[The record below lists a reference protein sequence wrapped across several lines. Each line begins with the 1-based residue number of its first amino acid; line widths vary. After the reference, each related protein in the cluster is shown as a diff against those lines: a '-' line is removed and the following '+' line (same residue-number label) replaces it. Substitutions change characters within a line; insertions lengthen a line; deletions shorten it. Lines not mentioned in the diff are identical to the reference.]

1 MGVFS
6 VLITMAK
13 PVTHIS
19 VFLASPGDVE
29 KERGIAFDLIHEWN
43 DLHTDEKSAALQ
55 IKTWKTSAYPELN
68 KRPQAAVNS
77 QVLDDCDIVIGI
89 FWTRFGSPTG
99 VADSGT
105 EEEIRRSMA
114 DNRPVL
120 LYFSDVPASPS
131 QIDPAQYAKVLKFR
145 DEFRNTGLVWKYDSH
160 DEFRGYFR
168 RHLDR
173 HVQKLLSR
181 YRSERIAP
189 IPNIPP
195 SAVNIGKNDGIAAHT
210 INTVIYKTS
219 RKKGSRVSATG
230 TIGSDML
237 RKNYVSYLVRQ
248 YNQFLKIGRESFGDR
263 RDVSYSFLSTRI
275 IQVFKAPANDLPLGR
290 FDEVVDFIEEYLDDS
305 IVGRNNRS
313 KGCKSYESFDE
324 FCAQHLTPKPRQKR
338 KAS

>member
-1 MGVFS
+1 
-6 VLITMAK
+6 MAK
-13 PVTHIS
+13 AVTHIS

-29 KERGIAFDLIHEWN
+29 KERGIAFELIHEWN
-43 DLHTDEKSAALQ
+43 DLHTNEKSAALQ
-55 IKTWKTSAYPELN
+55 IKTWKTSRYPELG

-77 QVLDDCDIVIGI
+77 QVLDDCDIVVGI

-105 EEEIRRSMA
+105 EEEIRRSMEN
-114 DNRPVL
+114 NRPVL

-131 QIDPAQYAKVLKFR
+131 QIDPAQYAKLLRFR
-145 DEFRNTGLVWKYDSH
+145 DEFRNTGLIWNYASH
-160 DEFRGYFR
+160 DEFRDYFR
-168 RHLDR
+168 RHIEQ

-181 YRSERIAP
+181 LRSERIAP
-189 IPNIPP
+189 IPTIQP
-195 SAVNIGKNDGIAAHT
+195 SSVNIGTNEGIAAHT

-219 RKKGSRVSATG
+219 GKKGTRPSAIG

-263 RDVSYSFLSTRI
+263 RNVSYSFLSTRI
-275 IQVFKAPANDLPLGR
+275 IQEFKAPANDLPLR
-290 FDEVVDFIEEYLDDS
+290 HFDDVVNFIKGYIDGS
-305 IVGRNNRS
+305 IVGRNNRT
-313 KGCKSYESFDE
+313 KGWKSYESFDD
-324 FCAQHLTPKPRQKR
+324 FCAQQLTPKPRRKR

>member
-1 MGVFS
+1 
-6 VLITMAK
+6 MAK

-29 KERGIAFDLIHEWN
+29 KERSIAFDLIHEWN
-43 DLHTDEKSAALQ
+43 DLHTEEKSAALQ

-77 QVLDDCDIVIGI
+77 QVLDECDIVVGI

-99 VADSGT
+99 TADSGT
-105 EEEIRRSMA
+105 EEEIRRSLA

-131 QIDPAQYAKVLKFR
+131 QIDHAQYAKVLKFR
-145 DEFRNTGLVWKYDSH
+145 DEFRNTGLVWNYASLE
-160 DEFRGYFR
+160 EFRACFR

-173 HVQKLLSR
+173 HIQQLLSR
-181 YRSERIAP
+181 LRSELIAAAP
-189 IPNIPP
+189 ERSP
-195 SAVNIGKNDGIAAHT
+195 SAVNIGTNEGIAAHT
-210 INTVIYKTS
+210 IGKVIYNTKG
-219 RKKGSRVSATG
+219 KKKPPRVSATG

-237 RKNYVSYLVRQ
+237 CKNYVSYLVRQ

-263 RDVSYSFLSTRI
+263 RNVSYSFLSTRI

-290 FDEVVDFIEEYLDDS
+290 FDEVVDFIKAYINDS

-313 KGCKSYESFDE
+313 HGFRSYETFDE
-324 FCAQHLTPKPRQKR
+324 FCTKQLTPKLSRKR